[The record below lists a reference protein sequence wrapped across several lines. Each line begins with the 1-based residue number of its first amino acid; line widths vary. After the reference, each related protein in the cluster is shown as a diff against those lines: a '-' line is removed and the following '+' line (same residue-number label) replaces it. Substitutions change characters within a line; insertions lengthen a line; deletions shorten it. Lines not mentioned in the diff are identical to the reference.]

1 MIPPCPGGRASRD
14 GDKKPVNDGYAVT
27 RSRTRLRWPLLR
39 SSGSSHR
46 RHSESTAFLISLKAS
61 RRADVHRDELRQ
73 PGDCASCTRPRESN
87 LNTSSPVKAV
97 VVAARQQEAAGARV
111 AICADHAES
120 VEGPRTRP
128 SRLFL
133 TVPGVIM
140 SRSKSRRELQTCVSL
155 ATAVP
160 ALRNRWYQ
168 AVHSSD
174 GQAGTGACEA

>member
-1 MIPPCPGGRASRD
+1 MPRGTGELEW
-14 GDKKPVNDGYAVT
+14 GQETGQ
-27 RSRTRLRWPLLR
+27 RWISCHMQSNSLKMA
-39 SSGSSHR
+39 
-46 RHSESTAFLISLKAS
+46 TAALFRQQPFAATLKAS

-87 LNTSSPVKAV
+87 LNTPPPVKAV
-97 VVAARQQEAAGARV
+97 LVAARKQEAAGARL
-111 AICADHAES
+111 AICADHAER
-120 VEGPRTRP
+120 VEWPRTRP
-128 SRLFL
+128 SWLFL

-155 ATAVP
+155 ATVP